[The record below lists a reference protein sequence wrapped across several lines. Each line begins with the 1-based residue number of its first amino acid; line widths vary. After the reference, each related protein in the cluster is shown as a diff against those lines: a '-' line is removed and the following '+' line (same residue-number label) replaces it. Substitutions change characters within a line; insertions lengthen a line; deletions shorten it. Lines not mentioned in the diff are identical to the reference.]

1 MFAHS
6 DYLILMPSLAMLALA
21 TMLVIAWIIQRS
33 QSFLLWQSGAY
44 SLTALP
50 LGMQSLL
57 SLEVLNRYVL
67 VIGCF
72 YLLGAWCLANSWAE
86 RWKVSV
92 QQNAAV
98 IIAIFT
104 LATLHYF
111 SSIEQNVWARVSSF
125 SIGSGLILLLPI
137 LRIRAKKI
145 SFDWLDRSLLWL
157 SIIFT
162 A

>member
-57 SLEVLNRYVL
+57 R
-67 VIGCF
+67 
-72 YLLGAWCLANSWAE
+72 AANTTGQ
-86 RWKVSV
+86 RSV
-92 QQNAAV
+92 
-98 IIAIFT
+98 
-104 LATLHYF
+104 
-111 SSIEQNVWARVSSF
+111 R
-125 SIGSGLILLLPI
+125 
-137 LRIRAKKI
+137 R
-145 SFDWLDRSLLWL
+145 
-157 SIIFT
+157 
-162 A
+162 